1 MNLMG
6 KIFTFL
12 IFLLSVVFLVIAI
25 MVGASDREW
34 KSVADEQ
41 KAKAQA
47 ATRNIDLLR
56 GTTVNLEQKIASE
69 QASRAQELAHLQSQL
84 KLAKDELAQ
93 KSAELNQRL
102 QIAQTLQREFNEAH
116 ARLTAQDKQLAAIRA
131 NNTQLVQDIANE
143 FRDNRVFEETVVEQ
157 NSSIKQLQQKNQDMA
172 ATLAKFQKAT
182 KILGVNVEDPTQA
195 IPPKVEAVVA
205 AVGKS
210 GDKFLIMAG
219 QDDGLRKGH
228 ELDIY
233 RSNRYVGTGK
243 VLEAENNQSVLQVV
257 KGLMNDI
264 VREGDNVSTKL
275 Y

>member
-34 KSVADEQ
+34 KSVAAEQ
-41 KAKAQA
+41 KTKAQA

-56 GTTVNLEQKIASE
+56 GTTVNLEQTIASE
-69 QASRAQELAHLQSQL
+69 KASRAQELAHLQSQL

-116 ARLTAQDKQLAAIRA
+116 ARLTAQDKELAAIRA
-131 NNTQLVQDIANE
+131 NNTKLVQDIANE

-157 NSSIKQLQQKNQDMA
+157 SSAIKQLQQKNQDMA

>member
-25 MVGASDREW
+25 MVGASDRNW
-34 KSVADEQ
+34 KSVASTQ
-41 KAKAQA
+41 KEKAQA

-56 GTTVNLEQKIASE
+56 GTTVNLKQTLAAEK
-69 QASRAQELAHLQSQL
+69 ASRAQQLAHLQSQL

-116 ARLTAQDKQLAAIRA
+116 ARLTAQDKEVAAIRA
-131 NNTQLVQDIANE
+131 NNTKLVQDIANE

-157 NSSIKQLQQKNQDMA
+157 SSEIKQLERKNQDMA

-182 KILGVNVEDPTQA
+182 KILGVNIEDPTQA
-195 IPPKVEAVVA
+195 IPPKVEAVVV

-210 GDKFLIMAG
+210 GDKFMIMAG
-219 QDDGLRKGH
+219 QDDGLIKGH

-243 VLEAENNQSVLQVV
+243 VLEAENNRSVLQVV
-257 KGLMNDI
+257 DGLMNDI

>member
-34 KSVADEQ
+34 KSAAAAQ
-41 KAKAQA
+41 KTKAQA
-47 ATRNIDLLR
+47 ATRNIDLLK
-56 GTTVNLEQKIASE
+56 GETEILKTTLAAEK
-69 QASRAQELAHLQSQL
+69 ASRAQQLAHLQSQL
-84 KLAKDELAQ
+84 KLAQAELAQ
-93 KSAELNQRL
+93 KSAELNKRL
-102 QIAQTLQREFNEAH
+102 QIAEDLLREFKEANT
-116 ARLTAQDKQLAAIRA
+116 RLAAQDKELAMIRT
-131 NNTQLVQDIANE
+131 NNTQLVEDIASQ
-143 FRDNRVFEETVVEQ
+143 FRENRVFEETVFEQ
-157 NSSIKQLQQKNQDMA
+157 TSTLKQLEQKNQDMA
-172 ATLAKFQKAT
+172 ATLAKADKAL
-182 KILGVNVEDPTQA
+182 KIRGINPNDPTEA

-205 AVGKS
+205 AVGQS
-210 GDKFLIMAG
+210 GEKFLIMAG

-243 VLEAENNQSVLQVV
+243 VIEAENNQSVLQVV

-275 Y
+275 F